1 MEKRALITI
10 TVATLLLVTASTLYF
25 IFVNSVEE
33 KPKATVEY
41 IHNEGETQ
49 GTTYSITYQQ
59 PEGVDLQAKIE
70 ERLHEF
76 DLSLS
81 TYIPNSI
88 ISRINNNDPT
98 VKTDSLFETMFNE
111 AQEVSKRTNGA
122 LDITV
127 GPLVKA
133 WGFAFGNKSHSKLP
147 VVSEF
152 MPYIGYDKVKIENH
166 KLIKADPRI
175 MIDANSIAQGFSVD
189 VISKLLK
196 DNGCKNYMVEIGGE
210 VACKGLNAKG
220 EKWRIGIDKAI
231 DDSTSTVEDLQS
243 VISITDCA
251 VTTAGGYRKFFVKDG
266 KKYSHII
273 NPHTGYPVASNLLSV
288 TIVAPTA
295 IMADAYDTPFM
306 VLGVDS
312 CLKVC
317 KSVPGMDCYLIYTD
331 KDGKTKVT
339 YTEGFK
345 KYLTQ

>member
-1 MEKRALITI
+1 MNKKRAF
-10 TVATLLLVTASTLYF
+10 VFFVVGVLLLAVAFYIRSRQEPP
-25 IFVNSVEE
+25 VG
-33 KPKATVEY
+33 Y
-41 IHNEGETQ
+41 IHNRGETQ

-59 PEGVDLQAKIE
+59 PGGIDLQSKIE

-76 DLSLS
+76 DLSMS
-81 TYIPNSI
+81 TYIPNSV

-98 VKTDSLFETMFNE
+98 VTTDSLFETMFNE
-111 AQEVSKRTNGA
+111 AHEVSKRTNGA

-152 MPYIGYDKVKIENH
+152 LPYIGYNKVRIENH
-166 KLIKADPRI
+166 KLIKDDPRI

-189 VISKLLK
+189 VISKLLE

-210 VACKGLNAKG
+210 VACKGLNNEG
-220 EKWRIGIDKAI
+220 GKWRIGIDRAV
-231 DDSTSTVEDLQS
+231 DDSTGTVEGLQT
-243 VISITDCA
+243 VIAITNCA
-251 VTTAGGYRKFFVKDG
+251 VTTAGGYRKFFMKDG
-266 KKYSHII
+266 KKYTHII
-273 NPHTGYPVASNLLSV
+273 NPHTGYPVATNLLSV

-295 IMADAYDTPFM
+295 TMADAYDTPFM

-317 KSVPGMDCYLIYTD
+317 KRIPGMDCYLIYVD

-339 YTEGFK
+339 YTEGFR